1 MNTMAVSNGARRS
14 IGIGMISVGW
24 MGRLHS
30 QCYKRVNYHF
40 PNLAL
45 QPRLVIAADTASERA
60 QFAKDELG
68 YAEVTADWGEVLR
81 HPGVDAV
88 SITAPNYLHHE
99 MAVAAAESGKHFWV
113 EKPVGRNSLETAN
126 ILEAAGK
133 AGVMTAV
140 GFNYRH
146 APAVQR
152 AYELVRSGTIG
163 RVVHAR
169 GMFLNDYAADPRAAL
184 SWRFQRELSGYGVTG
199 DLLSHV
205 VDLLQ
210 YIIGDIAEVNSLMT
224 TTITERPVVP
234 MGVGDHFAVVEGG
247 ELGLVENEDYVG
259 ALVRF
264 GGGAV
269 GACEASRVTVGP
281 RCQIGFDIFCT
292 DGAVSW
298 DFERMNE
305 LQVCIGRS
313 DQDHGYRTV
322 LTGPGMGAYAH
333 FQPGPAISMSYDD
346 LKVIEAMLFLRSI
359 AEGSQHGASVADAL
373 ATAEVLSA
381 IGRSA
386 ESGTWEVVGRG

>member
-1 MNTMAVSNGARRS
+1 MEVSDGGRRP

-40 PNLAL
+40 PQLAL
-45 QPRLVIAADTASERA
+45 QPRLVIAADTSSERV
-60 QFAKDELG
+60 QFATDELG
-68 YAEVTADWGEVLR
+68 YAEGTDDWKEVLS

-88 SITAPNYLHHE
+88 SITAPNYLHRE
-99 MAVAAAESGKHFWV
+99 MGVAAAESSKHFWV
-113 EKPVGRNSLETAN
+113 EKPVGRNSLETAD
-126 ILEAAGK
+126 IREAAK
-133 AGVMTAV
+133 QAGVMTAV

-146 APAVQR
+146 APAVQK
-152 AYELVRSGTIG
+152 ACELVRGGDIG

-169 GMFLNDYAADPRAAL
+169 GMFLNDYASDPRGAL

-210 YIIGDIAEVNSLMT
+210 YVIGDIAEVSSLMA
-224 TTITERPVVP
+224 TTIGERPVLP
-234 MGVGDHFAVVEGG
+234 MGVGDHFAVIEGG
-247 ELGLVENEDYVG
+247 EMGPVENEDYVG

-264 GGGAV
+264 GEGAV
-269 GACEASRVTVGP
+269 GVCEASRVTVGP

-305 LQVCIGRS
+305 LRVCVGRS
-313 DQDHGYRTV
+313 NREHGYRTV
-322 LTGPGMGAYAH
+322 LAGPGMGAYVH

-346 LKVIEAMLFLRSI
+346 LKVVEAMLFLRSI
-359 AEGSQHGASVADAL
+359 AEGRQHGASVADAM
-373 ATAEVLSA
+373 ATAEVLTA

-386 ESGTWEVVGRG
+386 ASGRWEPVKRG

>member
-1 MNTMAVSNGARRS
+1 MEANDGPRRP

-40 PNLAL
+40 PGLAL
-45 QPRLVIAADTASERA
+45 QPRLVIAADTAADRA

-68 YAEVTADWGEVLR
+68 YAEVTEDWKEVLS

-88 SITAPNYLHHE
+88 SITVPNYLHRE
-99 MAVAAAESGKHFWV
+99 MAVAAAQSGKHFWV
-113 EKPVGRNSLETAN
+113 EKPVGRSSVETAD
-126 ILEAAGK
+126 IGEAAK
-133 AGVMTAV
+133 RAGVMTAV

-152 AYELVRSGTIG
+152 ACELVRSGALG

-169 GMFLNDYAADPRAAL
+169 GMFLNDHAADPRGAL
-184 SWRFQRELSGYGVTG
+184 SWRFERERSGYGVTG

-210 YIIGDIAEVNSLMT
+210 YIIGDIAEVNSMMA
-224 TTITERPVVP
+224 TTIAERPVLP
-234 MGVGDHFAVVEGG
+234 MGVGDHFAVIEGG
-247 ELGLVENEDYVG
+247 EMGPVENEDYVG

-264 GGGAV
+264 GEGAV
-269 GACEASRVTVGP
+269 GVCEASRVTVGP
-281 RCQIGFDIFCT
+281 RCQIGFDIYCT

-305 LQVCIGRS
+305 LRVCIGRS

-322 LTGPGMGAYAH
+322 MAGPGMGAYSH

-346 LKVIEAMLFLRSI
+346 LKVVEAMLFLRSI
-359 AEGSQHGASVADAL
+359 AEGTQHGASVADAL
-373 ATAEVLSA
+373 ATAEVLGA

-386 ESGTWEVVGRG
+386 QSGSWEPVKRGS

>member
-1 MNTMAVSNGARRS
+1 MEVNNESRRP
-14 IGIGMISVGW
+14 IGIGMISLGW

-40 PNLAL
+40 PSLAL
-45 QPRLVIAADTASERA
+45 QPHLVIAADTAPERVL
-60 QFAKDELG
+60 FAKDELG
-68 YAEVTADWGEVLR
+68 YAEVTEDWREVLN
-81 HPGVDAV
+81 HPGVEAV
-88 SITAPNYLHHE
+88 SITAPNYLHRE

-113 EKPVGRNSLETAN
+113 EKPVGRNSLETAD
-126 ILEAAGK
+126 IQEAAK
-133 AGVMTAV
+133 QAGVMTAV

-146 APAVQR
+146 VPGVQR
-152 AYELVRSGTIG
+152 ACELVRSGTLG

-169 GMFLNDYAADPRAAL
+169 GIFLNDHASDPRGAL

-210 YIIGDIAEVNSLMT
+210 YIIGDIAEVSSLMA
-224 TTITERPVVP
+224 TTIAERPVLP
-234 MGVGDHFAVVEGG
+234 MGVGDHFAVIEGG
-247 ELGLVENEDYVG
+247 EMGPVENEDYVG
-259 ALVRF
+259 ALLRF
-264 GGGAV
+264 GEGAV
-269 GACEASRVTVGP
+269 GVCEASRVTVGP

-305 LQVCIGRS
+305 IQVCIGKG
-313 DQDHGYRTV
+313 DQDHGYRRV
-322 LTGPGMGAYAH
+322 LAGPGMGAYAH

-373 ATAEVLSA
+373 ATAEVLAA

-386 ESGTWEVVGRG
+386 ESGRWEAARRAL